1 MAQNAKERY
10 VEFVAI
16 AAKRKLGHGERLEL
30 TLVLN
35 GVGKSLD
42 EFEADVLRAK
52 AFLAD
57 VARSTDWAAS
67 SRQEVLAGRTRLC
80 ATRTRS
86 DRLAYKL
93 LTSFLI
99 AIY

>member
-57 VARSTDWAAS
+57 VARSTDW
-67 SRQEVLAGRTRLC
+67 SR
-80 ATRTRS
+80 
-86 DRLAYKL
+86 
-93 LTSFLI
+93 
-99 AIY
+99 